1 MADRI
6 DLFEYSEEQLLQ
18 DKELTHYQV
27 LNLSE
32 YATPDEVKKA
42 YRRTS
47 LKYHPDKTGRGDDD
61 YVFLAVKDAYDTLM
75 DHGKRQAYDSTVV
88 PFDDHIPAARAA
100 LLQDPL
106 LEYSDDDFYDTFRPV
121 FERNMRFDLRLRPDL
136 NRKSNG
142 RNNNNNK
149 PRKPPVLGDADT
161 PLDQVHS
168 FYEYWIHFESW
179 RDFSAT
185 AADELQ
191 VEQELENAESRHE
204 KRWYQKEIDKRAK
217 QLKRQEMGRLSTLV
231 ERAMEADP
239 RLRQER
245 ADKVRLKE
253 EALEERQRQKV
264 WQQEQQ
270 RQELELQKEIDRQ
283 QAEQAALDKVE
294 RDKEKKL
301 VRKARQQLRKMA
313 SASFDSISINSNH
326 NKEEASSSSV
336 VSATN
341 KEVSLWDDEYDRQQ
355 DVELLCTNLSLNE
368 LQALSQEL
376 EEAQQRGD
384 GDITVQMIYDRAN
397 AARQRAEQVEQQQQQ
412 QLAADR
418 DSVSKEDSGYLNGN
432 SNTNSRL
439 PWTREELSALAKS
452 VRKYPAGG
460 ASRWDQICLFVN
472 SLCRQAIP
480 RTKEECIEQYN
491 LVARGSS
498 NNNNTNNT
506 NSSSSNTNHVNK
518 TSNNE
523 SETKQSATND
533 SSNDDAVVGLEQG
546 DSSSGWTP
554 VQDQQLQ
561 DALSQFPATMD
572 KNERWS
578 SISAAVPGKSKKQCV
593 DRFKAIREALKKTK

>member
-1 MADRI
+1 
-6 DLFEYSEEQLLQ
+6 
-18 DKELTHYQV
+18 
-27 LNLSE
+27 
-32 YATPDEVKKA
+32 
-42 YRRTS
+42 
-47 LKYHPDKTGRGDDD
+47 
-61 YVFLAVKDAYDTLM
+61 
-75 DHGKRQAYDSTVV
+75 
-88 PFDDHIPAARAA
+88 
-100 LLQDPL
+100 
-106 LEYSDDDFYDTFRPV
+106 
-121 FERNMRFDLRLRPDL
+121 
-136 NRKSNG
+136 
-142 RNNNNNK
+142 
-149 PRKPPVLGDADT
+149 
-161 PLDQVHS
+161 
-168 FYEYWIHFESW
+168 
-179 RDFSAT
+179 
-185 AADELQ
+185 
-191 VEQELENAESRHE
+191 
-204 KRWYQKEIDKRAK
+204 
-217 QLKRQEMGRLSTLV
+217 
-231 ERAMEADP
+231 MEADP

-418 DSVSKEDSGYLNGN
+418 DSVSKEDSGYVNGN

-498 NNNNTNNT
+498 NNNNTN